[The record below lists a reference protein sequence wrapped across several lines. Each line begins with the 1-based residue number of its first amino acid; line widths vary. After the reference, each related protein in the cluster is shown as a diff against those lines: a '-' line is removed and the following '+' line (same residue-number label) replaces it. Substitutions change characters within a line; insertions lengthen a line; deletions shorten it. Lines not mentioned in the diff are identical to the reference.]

1 METNVDFVFLMKTIN
16 LVSETRFVLLSQ
28 LDKLK
33 GCLDQAGAMVPET
46 IATLDNYVNG
56 VNQMVE
62 QGLYEPD
69 TAKRVLIKFES
80 EYNILAVDPAW
91 RELARQYCKYVKRDM
106 CSSHDVKNIEGDFG
120 VSLLFQYG
128 DESYM
133 LAEWEAYE
141 FWKVWKTKQSNINRK
156 KVK

>member
-33 GCLDQAGAMVPET
+33 GCLDQ
-46 IATLDNYVNG
+46 
-56 VNQMVE
+56 

-133 LAEWEAYE
+133 LAEWEAYD

-156 KVK
+156 KVN